1 MKRRTT
7 LRAAASLLTLGPG
20 AATAAPPVTDDISEG
35 YFETLP
41 DTKAERND
49 AVVGCATELCAARNT
64 VSETALDA
72 VVAGSGSTDDIL
84 RRLRFGVRILN
95 TYDITNAIDEGMIK
109 AGERDLRD
117 YTHYIP
123 LVESFNT
130 LCSAACAIETPDPS
144 PAAVTGFLFAAAAFG
159 LEVALWTAGTPYKM
173 AWSGTRFIANRTFLR
188 FARYGCRGCIALLL
202 SELHWA
208 IRGSVYGEVVTE
220 DTIEFVWAQ
229 LQDLQRDAERWEY
242 DVELEYSYAEIQE
255 IVESGEPQRG
265 GALGPLPQ
273 ENEGPIE
280 RLLPDIELP
289 NLDFEINLPDLTDL
303 LP

>member
-1 MKRRTT
+1 MKRRAI
-7 LRAAASLLTLGPG
+7 LRAAASIPALRPG

-35 YFETLP
+35 YFGALP

-72 VVAGSGSTDDIL
+72 VVAGSGSADDIL

-95 TYDITNAIDEGMIK
+95 TYDITNAIDEGMIET
-109 AGERDLRD
+109 GERDLRD
-117 YTHYIP
+117 YTRYIP
-123 LVESFNT
+123 LVESYNS
-130 LCSAACAIETPDPS
+130 LCSAACAIEPPDPKPETVMS
-144 PAAVTGFLFAAAAFG
+144 FLFAAAAFG
-159 LEVALWTAGTPYKM
+159 LEVALWTVGAPYKM
-173 AWSGTRFIANRTFLR
+173 AWGGTRFVANRTFLR
-188 FARYGCRGCIALLL
+188 FAKYGCRGCIALLM

-208 IRGSVYGEVVTE
+208 IRGSIYGEVVTE
-220 DTIEFVWAQ
+220 NTIEFVWAQ
-229 LQDLQRDAERWEY
+229 LQDLQRDAERWDY
-242 DVELEYSYAEIQE
+242 DVELAYSYAEIQE
-255 IVESGEPQRG
+255 IVVSREPQHG

-280 RLLPDIELP
+280 RLLSDIEFP
-289 NLDFEINLPDLTDL
+289 NLDFDIDLPDLTDL